1 MKSLA
6 QMAREERSGLKPQDH
21 ESDEVRE
28 RDQIRQER
36 SKVSVLTQTLC
47 TVAGKWAAS
56 PSWCVA
62 RPCLITISCT

>member
-36 SKVSVLTQTLC
+36 SKVSVLMQLLC
-47 TVAGKWAAS
+47 TVAEKCMA
-56 PSWCVA
+56 PSSWRVA
-62 RPCLITISCT
+62 WPCLSTISCT